1 MWIGLNDLVT
11 EGRFV
16 WASGVAVTFTNGG
29 AVEPNNA
36 LGIED
41 NAAFCGGR
49 GSWYYLP
56 DRLANYPVQCLVEL
70 SRVDLEIEVA
80 IVELRWQSGT
90 NQIYQFPERD
100 TADPGSWSDYGQR
113 FQGTGEVV
121 SRREDVVGPGPA
133 PRAFPL
139 FM

>member
-16 WASGVAVTFTNGG
+16 WASGVAVTFTNWG

-49 GSWYYLP
+49 GSWYDLP
-56 DRLANYPVQCLVEL
+56 DR
-70 SRVDLEIEVA
+70 
-80 IVELRWQSGT
+80 
-90 NQIYQFPERD
+90 
-100 TADPGSWSDYGQR
+100 
-113 FQGTGEVV
+113 
-121 SRREDVVGPGPA
+121 
-133 PRAFPL
+133 
-139 FM
+139 